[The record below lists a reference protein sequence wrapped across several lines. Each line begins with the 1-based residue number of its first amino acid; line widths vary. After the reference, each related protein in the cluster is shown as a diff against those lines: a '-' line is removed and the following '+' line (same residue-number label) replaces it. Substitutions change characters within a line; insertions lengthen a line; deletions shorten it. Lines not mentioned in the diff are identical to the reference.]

1 MFLNTVWRKPFKP
14 LLHFYDI
21 KSLEKQIEVFNV
33 APIELPEAECIK
45 NTSIRINVLDNFI
58 LTQF

>member
-1 MFLNTVWRKPFKP
+1 MFLNMVLRRPFKS

-33 APIELPEAECIK
+33 APIGL
-45 NTSIRINVLDNFI
+45 S
-58 LTQF
+58 

>member
-1 MFLNTVWRKPFKP
+1 MFLNTVLRKPFKS

-33 APIELPEAECIK
+33 APIELPEAE
-45 NTSIRINVLDNFI
+45 
-58 LTQF
+58 